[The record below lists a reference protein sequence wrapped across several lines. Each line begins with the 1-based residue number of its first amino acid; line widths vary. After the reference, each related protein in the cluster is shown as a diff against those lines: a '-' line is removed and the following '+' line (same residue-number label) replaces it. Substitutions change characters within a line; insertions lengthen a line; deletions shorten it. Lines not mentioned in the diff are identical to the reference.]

1 VALHNV
7 YDYRWLE
14 IIIMGSHYTVQ
25 HEIDYNVLD
34 KMDKDIILDYVWD
47 NMDMMD
53 KIREWI
59 KDVYED

>member
-1 VALHNV
+1 
-7 YDYRWLE
+7 
-14 IIIMGSHYTVQ
+14 MGSHYTFQ

-34 KMDKDIILDYVWD
+34 KMDKEIILDYVWD

-53 KIREWI
+53 KMREWI

>member
-1 VALHNV
+1 
-7 YDYRWLE
+7 
-14 IIIMGSHYTVQ
+14 MGSYYTFQ
-25 HEIDYNVLD
+25 HEIDYKVLE

-53 KIREWI
+53 KMREWI

>member
-1 VALHNV
+1 
-7 YDYRWLE
+7 
-14 IIIMGSHYTVQ
+14 MGSHYTVQ

-34 KMDKDIILDYVWD
+34 KMDKDIILDYVWED
-47 NMDMMD
+47 MNMMD

>member
-1 VALHNV
+1 
-7 YDYRWLE
+7 
-14 IIIMGSHYTVQ
+14 MGSHYTLQ
-25 HEIDYNVLD
+25 HEIDYKVLD